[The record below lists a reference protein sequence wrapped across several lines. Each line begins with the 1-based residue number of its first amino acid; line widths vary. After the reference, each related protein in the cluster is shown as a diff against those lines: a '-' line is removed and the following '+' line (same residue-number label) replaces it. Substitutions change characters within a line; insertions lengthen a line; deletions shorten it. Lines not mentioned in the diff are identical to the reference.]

1 MARPECDLWEFALD
15 LYRRR
20 DVARAL
26 ITLQDRDGLD
36 VNLML
41 FALWHGMSGRG
52 RLDSDALI
60 AAGCTVRE
68 LRAEI
73 IEPLRALRRR
83 LKPRPDEDVQQ
94 LREGMKALEIKAE
107 KLALDRLAAVAG
119 PAHIELPAAT
129 RLAAAHANFSSY
141 IGSKADAGAE
151 AAIIREAVDAFAQ
164 AD

>member
-1 MARPECDLWEFALD
+1 MAKPECDLWTFALD

-60 AAGCTVRE
+60 AADCTVRE
-68 LRAEI
+68 LRTEI

-83 LKPRPDEDVQQ
+83 SR
-94 LREGMKALEIKAE
+94 
-107 KLALDRLAAVAG
+107 AA
-119 PAHIELPAAT
+119 
-129 RLAAAHANFSSY
+129 
-141 IGSKADAGAE
+141 
-151 AAIIREAVDAFAQ
+151 
-164 AD
+164 